1 MDGRQSDSWL
11 TVASGAS
18 GTGSGSVGIAIAANA
33 GAARAGTLTIGGQTV
48 TISQSAPPA
57 CSVAL
62 SPTSQAVTADG
73 ASVSVGVTADASC
86 GWSAASQNSWL
97 AVTGGTSG
105 VGSGTVAVAVA
116 PAPTGS
122 SIGGQSHGLPRT
134 ATRVVVASG
143 HRRRRRAG
151 RRGRG

>member
-1 MDGRQSDSWL
+1 M
-11 TVASGAS
+11 TSGAS

-33 GAARAGTLTIGGQTV
+33 GPARAGTLTIGGQTV

-73 ASVSVGVTADASC
+73 ASVSVGVTADTSC
-86 GWSAASQNSWL
+86 AWNAASQNPWL

-105 VGSGTVAVAVA
+105 AGSGTVAVAVA
-116 PAPTGS
+116 ANSGSARTGS
-122 SIGGQSHGLPRT
+122 IAIGGQSFTVFQDAAPPPPQ
-134 ATRVVVASG
+134 VVVASG
-143 HRRRRRAG
+143 HRRRRRAR